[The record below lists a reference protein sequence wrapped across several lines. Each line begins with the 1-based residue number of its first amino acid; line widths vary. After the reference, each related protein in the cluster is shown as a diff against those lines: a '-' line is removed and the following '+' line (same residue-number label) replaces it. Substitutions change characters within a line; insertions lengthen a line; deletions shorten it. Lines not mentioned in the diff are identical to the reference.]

1 MKIMRKE
8 DAVDNDFISA
18 QCIVDS
24 TLMKND
30 AGCWIQM
37 QGHGGRGRCEDKLK
51 KVWHRWSWQSVWLA

>member
-8 DAVDNDFISA
+8 DNAFDNDFISA

-37 QGHGGRGRCEDKLK
+37 QGHGGRGRFEDKLK
-51 KVWHRWSWQSVWLA
+51 KVWHR